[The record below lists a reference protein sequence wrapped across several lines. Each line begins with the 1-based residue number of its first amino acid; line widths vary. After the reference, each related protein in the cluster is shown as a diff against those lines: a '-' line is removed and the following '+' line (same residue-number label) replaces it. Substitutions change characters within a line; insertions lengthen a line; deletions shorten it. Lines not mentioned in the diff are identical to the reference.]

1 MATIER
7 LDEATVARIA
17 AGEVVTR
24 PASVVKELVEN
35 SLDAGAGSVEVAVE
49 NAGLDLIRVT
59 DDGHGMSREDAVL
72 AVERH
77 TTSKISGVDDVE
89 RVRTLGFRGEALPS
103 IASVADLAVTTRAAG
118 EGASGTRVTVGEGGT
133 GVEAA
138 GHAVGTTV
146 EVRDLFDRV
155 PARRESLGTPKRE
168 FARIS
173 DAVSR
178 YALAHPDV
186 RFRLTHDERTVL
198 SAPGTGERVDALLA
212 VYDRTVAGQSTE
224 LAAVE
229 GGGDEASDDGDDG
242 GGGGRDDRADGGD
255 GEGRSDAPAV
265 RVEGVACYPSVT
277 RASPE
282 HVYRAGRLRPARDRG
297 QLRVRLD
304 RYARCRGNGARAARV
319 GRTRAGVPRH
329 RLALAR
335 RADGARRAGDGDA
348 RTGRRLPG
356 DERLPC
362 RAVAAGRAHE
372 RLPLDARGAARP
384 RRRPLRDA
392 RRLRRRTGAFDEMT
406 RTVLSEAGET
416 IANAINTVE
425 TQRTLLADRVTELE
439 LSIDEPDLFLRT
451 LATHLGTRLVVDDIV
466 NESGGASLVFLTA
479 EDADAEALSSLADEF
494 VTVERA
500 DVIAERDEGIRCELR
515 LTGTTIA
522 STLTDYGAITREL
535 AADANGIRAV
545 IELPYDAD
553 VREFVESIQAT
564 HPNTDLVARRNQT
577 SSVQSERD
585 VRAGVTERLT
595 DRQYEVVRTAYASG
609 FFEWPRD
616 RTGQEVAASLD
627 ISQPTFNKHLRSA
640 ERKLFSMLLDD

>member
-282 HVYRAGRLRPARDRG
+282 HVYLSVNGRP
-297 QLRVRLD
+297 VR
-304 RYARCRGNGARAARV
+304 
-319 GRTRAGVPRH
+319 
-329 RLALAR
+329 
-335 RADGARRAGDGDA
+335 DGDLRSA
-348 RTGRRLPG
+348 VLDGYGSLLPG
-356 DERLPC
+356 S
-362 RAVAAGRAHE
+362 RAPIAAV
-372 RLPLDARGAARP
+372 D
-384 RRRPLRDA
+384 
-392 RRLRRRTGAFDEMT
+392 
-406 RTVLSEAGET
+406 
-416 IANAINTVE
+416 VE
-425 TQRTLLADRVTELE
+425 VPPDRV
-439 LSIDEPDLFLRT
+439 DQNVHP
-451 LATHLGTRLVVDDIV
+451 AK
-466 NESGGASLVFLTA
+466 A
-479 EDADAEALSSLADEF
+479 EVRFRDPERVAR
-494 VTVERA
+494 TVERA
-500 DVIAERDEGIRCELR
+500 VREALSTADLSRAASVSFDTETALAPAESRFDELTVIGQFRGLYLLCEADDDLLVVDQHAAHERVSYERLREAVEGEVPTAALDPPATLSLSPREASLLDAHR
-515 LTGTTIA
+515 ETLSAAGFRVEEFGGGTYRVTGVPAPLGRVADPRALKDTLDTLLTG
-522 STLTDYGAITREL
+522 
-535 AADANGIRAV
+535 
-545 IELPYDAD
+545 
-553 VREFVESIQAT
+553 
-564 HPNTDLVARRNQT
+564 
-577 SSVQSERD
+577 ERPD
-585 VRAGVTERLT
+585 
-595 DRQYEVVRTAYASG
+595 D
-609 FFEWPRD
+609 PRD
-616 RTGQEVAASLD
+616 ALLADLACHPSLKAGD
-627 ISQPTFNKHLRSA
+627 ALSREEA
-640 ERKLFSMLLDD
+640 RDLLDRLGECARPYACPHGRPTVLRIEEGTLARGFGRRATRLG